1 MLEITLC
8 YQDKQVALSQP
19 GTKYGS
25 NIHEFTEL
33 VALAFAGVGLVFEG
47 TLTEVKDLP
56 PIKEEAQDVL

>member
-25 NIHEFTEL
+25 NLEEFTEL
-33 VALAFAGVGLVFEG
+33 VSLAFAGVGLFFDG
-47 TLTEVKDLP
+47 TITEMKDLP
-56 PIKEEAQDVL
+56 PIKEETPNMV